1 MLPSGA
7 GAKELQ
13 QDFVKREQTSRTYR
27 MQKEEE
33 RIAGTIDSLE
43 AMKQTIYKIL
53 STARYKHIIYSWNYG
68 VELVDLIGKPVSYCL
83 PEIERRITEALLQDD
98 RITEVSNF
106 QFETKKRGCVHVT
119 FCVKTTQ
126 GELAV
131 EKEVQI

>member
-1 MLPSGA
+1 MLPSGV
-7 GAKELQ
+7 GREEFQQVFVRKEQ
-13 QDFVKREQTSRTYR
+13 PSKTYQ

-33 RIAGTIDSLE
+33 RIAGTMDGLE

-53 STARYKHIIYSWNYG
+53 STERYQHVIYSWNYG

-98 RITEVSNF
+98 RIKEVSNF
-106 QFETKKRGCVHVT
+106 QFDTKKRGCVHVT

-126 GELAV
+126 GELAA